1 MTMENQILLDIRSVI
16 DGGLVTEIFSQNNP
30 FISENFNLETAVIN
44 NQFEEGLSSSQG
56 NHLCTVNAGETLLDH
71 FKYPPT
77 VENQNAIAKVEIYPH
92 GNNSCGNE
100 DLGNYK
106 ELNLPEEEEHTCSPY
121 LPSDGVHFLSSV
133 MTQHKNCSV
142 PNSSVFSSEGTVDQN
157 VRTIP
162 VRLSEI
168 GILYVL
174 ICA

>member
-44 NQFEEGLSSSQG
+44 NQFEDGLSSSQG
-56 NHLCTVNAGETLLDH
+56 NHLCTVNVGETLLDH

-77 VENQNAIAKVEIYPH
+77 IENQNAIAKAEIYPD

-106 ELNLPEEEEHTCSPY
+106 DLNLPEEDEHTCSPY
-121 LPSDGVHFLSSV
+121 LPSDGVHFLSSA

-142 PNSSVFSSEGTVDQN
+142 PNSSVLSSEGAVDQN

-174 ICA
+174 IRA